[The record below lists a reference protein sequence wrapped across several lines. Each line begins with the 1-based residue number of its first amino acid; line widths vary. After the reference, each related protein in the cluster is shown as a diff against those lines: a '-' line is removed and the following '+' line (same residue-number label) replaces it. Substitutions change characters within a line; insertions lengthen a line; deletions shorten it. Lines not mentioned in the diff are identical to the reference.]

1 MTRTGAVI
9 LGAVMLGTAAGLVPA
24 AWPGAVAGAIA
35 LGFAVPGMWPA
46 APTVAACA
54 AVVTTGI
61 GIAAGMVPLIGA
73 AAEGTLVL
81 AYLLTADLAG
91 ARLAGSG
98 QGWASTGVPVVAGA
112 AAAAACALAA
122 ATKVPASPWLTTIGV
137 AAAGAALIT
146 ASGAR
151 PTGDP
156 GQVAGIGSA
165 ERGDQGEH
173 GEHGDER
180 GQQVSAAGSEPPG
193 PP

>member
-1 MTRTGAVI
+1 
-9 LGAVMLGTAAGLVPA
+9 
-24 AWPGAVAGAIA
+24 
-35 LGFAVPGMWPA
+35 
-46 APTVAACA
+46 
-54 AVVTTGI
+54 
-61 GIAAGMVPLIGA
+61 
-73 AAEGTLVL
+73 VL

-146 ASGAR
+146 ASGTR
-151 PTGDP
+151 PAGAP
-156 GQVAGIGSA
+156 GQVTGMGSA

-173 GEHGDER
+173 GDER
-180 GQQVSAAGSEPPG
+180 GQQVSGAGSEPPG